1 MNRGKLDSAIVFAP
15 AGEIVPAA
23 LKALEKGGVL
33 TLAGIHMSPIPPL
46 DYNLL
51 YHERVVRSVA
61 NNKRQDG
68 EDFLRL
74 AAEIPIR
81 AEVQSFPLSQA
92 NQALH
97 ALKHD
102 AIQGAAVL
110 QFSAQPS

>member
-1 MNRGKLDSAIVFAP
+1 
-15 AGEIVPAA
+15 
-23 LKALEKGGVL
+23 
-33 TLAGIHMSPIPPL
+33 MSPIPPL

-61 NNKRQDG
+61 NNTRRDG

-81 AEVQSFPLSQA
+81 TEVREFPLAEA
-92 NQALH
+92 NQALQ

-102 AIQGAAVL
+102 AIRGAAVL
-110 QFSAQPS
+110 RV